1 MSTQSPA
8 KEFLAVFLTIVAA
21 VLVATALFFF
31 GTKIIIS
38 QLTDPRRRSD
48 FYNPLIDLFG
58 LSCFFVLTAALF
70 DVFFLALMPR
80 RLRSISLYCCP
91 IYRLWSGGSNNPE
104 QHYNWLF
111 FKRFRRCIRNQ
122 YNDYYRHLRS
132 VYL

>member
-80 RLRSISLYCCP
+80 RLRSISLIAVLSIVCGVAVV
-91 IYRLWSGGSNNPE
+91 IILNS
-104 QHYNWLF
+104 
-111 FKRFRRCIRNQ
+111 ITM
-122 YNDYYRHLRS
+122 
-132 VYL
+132 VIV